1 MHTGACTA
9 SFNGAQWKSASAF
22 PLGQTNPSTEGT
34 SGVRD
39 EKPDSTMETGAGPV
53 LLESSETT
61 LPRPDEDRVH
71 VLRPVS
77 HPTVA
82 PNVGLPAA
90 LARGKRV
97 AVLRFRKSLTLLDAT
112 LWPRI
117 IEGVTAPKLA
127 S

>member
-22 PLGQTNPSTEGT
+22 SLGQTNPSTEGT

-77 HPTVA
+77 YPTL
-82 PNVGLPAA
+82 NTS
-90 LARGKRV
+90 
-97 AVLRFRKSLTLLDAT
+97 F
-112 LWPRI
+112 
-117 IEGVTAPKLA
+117 
-127 S
+127 

>member
-61 LPRPDEDRVH
+61 LPRPGEDRVH

-77 HPTVA
+77 YPTVA

-90 LARGKRV
+90 LVGGERTLVPG
-97 AVLRFRKSLTLLDAT
+97 FQQSLTLQDLNLGRSSLPT
-112 LWPRI
+112 
-117 IEGVTAPKLA
+117 E
-127 S
+127 